1 MWALPAHLEKES
13 STSCPHL
20 RCPGRTPDAPR
31 GFCWWIL
38 PRIRQPELE
47 EVDQLTPGG
56 KDTVGRAESQAERG
70 LHLVTGT
77 GASRDCALLR
87 CTAGCACAVLC
98 DSAFSLPG
106 RRRRRR
112 PPRHRWQRC
121 AALEPAPLPLP
132 AAGSLCMPSL
142 HTELLFILQS
152 PLSTATA
159 SGRPF
164 LLLLTRLCV
173 LRGMAR
179 SPVPPTYP
187 APGPSLGSLPL
198 QRLQKSDICFP
209 SLPCS
214 YEWSQDMVLANEA
227 QG

>member
-1 MWALPAHLEKES
+1 MPRAY
-13 STSCPHL
+13 
-20 RCPGRTPDAPR
+20 PGRTQGILLVDPAPHQTA
-31 GFCWWIL
+31 G
-38 PRIRQPELE
+38 
-47 EVDQLTPGG
+47 TGG
-56 KDTVGRAESQAERG
+56 GGPVNAGREGHSGPSRVTSRES
-70 LHLVTGT
+70 VTGT

-132 AAGSLCMPSL
+132 GAGSLCMPSL